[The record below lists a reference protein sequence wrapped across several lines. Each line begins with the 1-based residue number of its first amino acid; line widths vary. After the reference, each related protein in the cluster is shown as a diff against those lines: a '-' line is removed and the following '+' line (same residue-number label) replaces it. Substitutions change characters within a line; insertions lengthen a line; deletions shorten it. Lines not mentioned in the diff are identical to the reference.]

1 MGYAI
6 LQPIEKGGMATAII
20 AVTTPTGFSSEL
32 NSLTGPTSGD
42 IVLQRTRPPMLI
54 TAYQACRLY
63 IASNAETVV

>member
-6 LQPIEKGGMATAII
+6 LQPIEKGGIATAII

-32 NSLTGPTSGD
+32 NSLTGTTSGD

-54 TAYQACRLY
+54 TAYQASRLC
-63 IASNAETVV
+63 IASNAESVV